1 MRRDLFTVAVLACIS
16 LATSISINAMTSAY
30 VTYPFLGAS
39 VTRDGIYAE
48 VIETAPQGLDNPS
61 IGNISDAIITLIDN
75 AENSLTV
82 EVYTI
87 YQSDNGP
94 TADIQ
99 NALYRAAA
107 RGVKIR
113 MLIDD
118 DIYNTVTQNPKTFV
132 MFDNFRSNENFEIR
146 TSVIDNVAYLM
157 HSKVFNADNQV
168 VVVSSANQSFTAM
181 TSNREIGSLVKSDL
195 FARAMAE
202 IFEYGW
208 SGTEDLTEFENGWPI
223 DWISPVVTS
232 TNPTSAPTWVPQ
244 TLTEVV
250 GLLNSAQKTIHVP
263 MYVYSG
269 SPAQLKAAA
278 DNAAG
283 RGIEIKM
290 IIDKDYSSTDP
301 DDDFSYPFLAE
312 FGKHQNVQLREARLT
327 NNASYHAKTL
337 VVDGERGYVGSANW
351 TSTSMTARR
360 ELGVK
365 FVDNTFASAIEQMF
379 LADWNSRY
387 VDWIVA
393 PASPLVAI
401 ALMTG
406 GIFLSLLVLFF
417 IYRKV
422 KSMKHHEDRKSFVAE
437 NWASSRHELT

>member
-1 MRRDLFTVAVLACIS
+1 MRKELVAVAVLACIS
-16 LATSISINAMTSAY
+16 LATSITINALTTSY
-30 VTYPFLGAS
+30 ITYPFLGTN
-39 VTRDGIYAE
+39 VERDGIYAQ

-61 IGNISDAIITLIDN
+61 IGNIADAILTLIDN
-75 AENSLTV
+75 AENSLTI

-99 NALYRAAA
+99 NAIYAAA
-107 RGVKIR
+107 SRGVKIR
-113 MLIDD
+113 ILIDD
-118 DIYNTVTQNPKTFV
+118 DIYSTVTRDPDTFV
-132 MFDNFRSNENFEIR
+132 MFENFQSNENIEVKR
-146 TSVIDNVAYLM
+146 SKIDNTAYLM
-157 HSKVFNADNQV
+157 HSKVFNADNRV

-181 TSNREIGSLVKSDL
+181 TSDREIGFLVRSDL

-223 DWISPVVTS
+223 DWISPVVTQ
-232 TNPTSAPTWVPQ
+232 TYPTSAPTWVPQ
-244 TLTEVV
+244 TLNEVV
-250 GLLNSAQKTIHVP
+250 GLLNSAQKTIRVP

-269 SPAQLKAAA
+269 SPTQLKAAM

-290 IIDKDYSSTDP
+290 IIDKDYSSTNP

-312 FGKHQNVQLREARLT
+312 FGKYPNVQLKEARLT
-327 NNASYHAKTL
+327 SNASYHAKTV

-365 FVDNTFASAIEQMF
+365 FVDNTLASAIEQMF
-379 LADWNSRY
+379 LTDWNSKY
-387 VDWIVA
+387 LGWIVESA
-393 PASPLVAI
+393 NQLLAI
-401 ALMTG
+401 SLMTG
-406 GIFLSLLVLFF
+406 GIFLSLLALML
-417 IYRKV
+417 IYRRM
-422 KSMKHHEDRKSFVAE
+422 KSRKYHEGRKSFIAE